1 MPFGRYR
8 RVLSNSDL
16 PADQKKT
23 VIQIVAPSTACI
35 AYAVTIMPRSGNASG
50 LHTKFEVRRG
60 ITGETANRT
69 DVSSSIVNADAQ
81 SADTFATKLYTHT
94 SEPTADGSLVNFG
107 QLHPQSQ
114 RTFAGNL
121 NPGNI
126 HTVFVE
132 NDEAHE
138 TTLMV
143 EIWERT

>member
-8 RVLSNSDL
+8 RVLSGSDL

-23 VIQIVAPSTACI
+23 VIQIAAPSTASVD
-35 AYAVTIMPRSGNASG
+35 YAVTIMPRSGNASG

-60 ITGETANRT
+60 ITNETANRT
-69 DVSSSIVNADAQ
+69 DVSGSIVNADAQ
-81 SADTFATKLYTHT
+81 SGDSFATKLWTHS
-94 SEPTADGSLVNFG
+94 SEPSADGSLVNFG

-114 RTFAGNL
+114 RTFTGNL
-121 NPGNI
+121 NPSNV

-138 TTLMV
+138 TTIMV